1 VVNKEKVQGGKLMKY
16 RVRYYGFVIVEAEDA
31 QDALDKAQN
40 DEEEY
45 EEYEWE
51 YAERF
56 GEES

>member
-1 VVNKEKVQGGKLMKY
+1 MKY
-16 RVRYYGFVIVEAEDA
+16 KVRYYGFVIVEADDA

-51 YAERF
+51 YPERLS

>member
-1 VVNKEKVQGGKLMKY
+1 MKY
-16 RVRYYGFVIVEAEDA
+16 MIEYHGFVVVEADDA
-31 QDALDKAQN
+31 QEALDKAQN

-51 YAERF
+51 YPERLF

>member
-1 VVNKEKVQGGKLMKY
+1 MKY
-16 RVRYYGFVIVEAEDA
+16 KVSYCGFVIVDADDA

-51 YAERF
+51 YPELF

>member
-1 VVNKEKVQGGKLMKY
+1 MKY
-16 RVRYYGFVIVEAEDA
+16 KIRYRGFVIVEADDA
-31 QDALDKAQN
+31 QEALDKARN

-51 YAERF
+51 YPERLF

>member
-1 VVNKEKVQGGKLMKY
+1 MKY
-16 RVRYYGFVIVEAEDA
+16 KVRYYGFVIVEADDV

-51 YAERF
+51 YPERLF
-56 GEES
+56 GEKS

>member
-1 VVNKEKVQGGKLMKY
+1 MSMGELKNC
-16 RVRYYGFVIVEAEDA
+16 FVIVEANDA

-51 YAERF
+51 YPALSERLE
-56 GEES
+56 GDG